1 MNILNLY
8 AGNDFIETSL
18 ILASKLKLKK
28 IFTLETSSL
37 ISNFR
42 LKKTRGIDIIT
53 YPAMIIPKNVMRYKS
68 TYNKNFEN
76 YISDLELLVFRYHDY
91 IGITPSKK
99 QLSLYVNHF
108 LVYAKTILEKNHINI
123 VIFDS
128 LPHTPLTY
136 AIMIVC
142 EEIGI
147 RQVYVNYLRDVP
159 GIRRSVFLTDTYQKF
174 SLNHEKLLQSILLN
188 SDNLSLND
196 LNEEWRK
203 IYSFFSSK
211 TTSTPKF
218 TSPLPN
224 KKNNSKRKIIFKN
237 LVANF
242 KFHRII
248 VRIKMKI
255 KNFFSMIRYFFTINY
270 LNKLEISEFSMMNS
284 FIFIPLHFQPEDSTI
299 PIGGF
304 FSNQLQMI
312 RYIRENTPKHIPIY
326 VKEHPAYWL
335 SRDYIGFSN
344 YRSISFY
351 NEILRTENA
360 FLVSH
365 SFQQEDL
372 IRNADLICTITGTV
386 TLEALSFN
394 KNVVL
399 FSDHFFNY
407 LPNTTNYRNYNY
419 EHLLRNKISDDY
431 LLATLS
437 FFEKISFP
445 TNLMYSTELL
455 PHLILSDENLLM
467 NRIAHY
473 IENEVFNKL

>member
-1 MNILNLY
+1 
-8 AGNDFIETSL
+8 
-18 ILASKLKLKK
+18 
-28 IFTLETSSL
+28 
-37 ISNFR
+37 
-42 LKKTRGIDIIT
+42 
-53 YPAMIIPKNVMRYKS
+53 
-68 TYNKNFEN
+68 
-76 YISDLELLVFRYHDY
+76 
-91 IGITPSKK
+91 
-99 QLSLYVNHF
+99 
-108 LVYAKTILEKNHINI
+108 
-123 VIFDS
+123 
-128 LPHTPLTY
+128 
-136 AIMIVC
+136 
-142 EEIGI
+142 
-147 RQVYVNYLRDVP
+147 
-159 GIRRSVFLTDTYQKF
+159 
-174 SLNHEKLLQSILLN
+174 
-188 SDNLSLND
+188 
-196 LNEEWRK
+196 
-203 IYSFFSSK
+203 
-211 TTSTPKF
+211 
-218 TSPLPN
+218 
-224 KKNNSKRKIIFKN
+224 
-237 LVANF
+237 
-242 KFHRII
+242 
-248 VRIKMKI
+248 
-255 KNFFSMIRYFFTINY
+255 MIRYFFTINY

-344 YRSISFY
+344 YRSICFY

-445 TNLMYSTELL
+445 IDLMYSTELL